1 MRALHDEHAGAL
13 WAFVVRLTGDR
24 MQAQDIVQETLLRA
38 WKHPEVLDPERGS
51 PRGWLFTVARRLVVD
66 DWRTKRS
73 RVETLPGE
81 LPERGQDDTDQM
93 LQSWVVADA
102 LRQLSDDHRAVLVEC
117 YYRGR
122 SVADALARARHPGRH
137 GQVPCALRVAAT
149 SGGTAGDGG
158 EPVSD
163 KLRDLGRDRTCSAR
177 CHRPNATSSP
187 AT

>member
-1 MRALHDEHAGAL
+1 MAQTDAELMRALHDEHAGAL
-13 WAFVVRLTGDR
+13 WGFVVRLTGDR

-73 RVETLPGE
+73 RVETLPGS
-81 LPERGQDDTDQM
+81 LPEHGQDDTDQM
-93 LQSWVVADA
+93 LQSWIVADA

-122 SVADALARARHPGRH
+122 SVADAARVLGIPEGTVKSRAHYALLR
-137 GQVPCALRVAAT
+137 LRVALQEM
-149 SGGTAGDGG
+149 G
-158 EPVSD
+158 VS
-163 KLRDLGRDRTCSAR
+163 R
-177 CHRPNATSSP
+177 
-187 AT
+187 

>member
-1 MRALHDEHAGAL
+1 MAQTDAELMRALHDEHAGAL

-24 MQAQDIVQETLLRA
+24 MKAQDIVQETLLRA

-66 DWRTKRS
+66 DWRTRRS
-73 RVETLPGE
+73 RVETMPGV
-81 LPERGQDDTDQM
+81 LPEHVHDDTDEM

-122 SVADALARARHPGRH
+122 SVAEAARVLGIPEGTVKSRSHYALLR
-137 GQVPCALRVAAT
+137 LRVALAEM
-149 SGGTAGDGG
+149 G
-158 EPVSD
+158 VS
-163 KLRDLGRDRTCSAR
+163 R
-177 CHRPNATSSP
+177 
-187 AT
+187 